1 MCEAESGFAMPHQ
14 WVSNGKAETK
24 MNTLGLG
31 HFRGRTTRVALAS
44 LLVLMLATATLIAGL
59 GLHGGFTEMQQLT
72 ALLGDGFWTNITV
85 LGDFRVLLALM
96 LPFSVRYPRVFLSF
110 LIASLL
116 AGLAVRGLKLVFHLP
131 RPIQLLGTDAMT
143 IIGIPRSGKSFP
155 SSHAAL
161 VGAFVMVWVPQ
172 LDWKKI
178 LPMLV
183 GALLVGLARIAV
195 GAHWPID
202 VLVGAMVGISAGWFA
217 ALIVNRVA
225 AHMNAA
231 IYQLVA
237 VVAVLAVASLAFD
250 SLGYPEA
257 LLLRCLILGI
267 GVAGY
272 FTVYILPALT
282 RSGAG
287 SQNKLGNRLDA

>member
-1 MCEAESGFAMPHQ
+1 MRASSNPFADGNGQSAKHAARHLDQSGR
-14 WVSNGKAETK
+14 
-24 MNTLGLG
+24 GLG
-31 HFRGRTTRVALAS
+31 RASVVALLI
-44 LLVLMLATATLIAGL
+44 LLAMAATLIGEQ
-59 GLHGGFTEMQQLT
+59 GVHGGFKELQQIT
-72 ALLGDGFWTNITV
+72 AAVGESFWTNVTV

-96 LPFSVRYPRVFLSF
+96 LPISLRYPRVFLSF

-116 AGLAVRGLKLVFHLP
+116 AGLAVRGLKLAFHFP
-131 RPIQLLGTDAMT
+131 RPIQLLGSEAMT

-161 VGAFVMVWVPQ
+161 VAACVMVWVGQ

-178 LPMLV
+178 LPMAAC
-183 GALLVGLARIAV
+183 GLLVGMARVAV

-202 VLVGAMVGISAGWFA
+202 VLVGAMVGILA
-217 ALIVNRVA
+217 AWLASWLANHLSRFVTPLLQ
-225 AHMNAA
+225 
-231 IYQLVA
+231 QLVGALA
-237 VVAVLAVASLAFD
+237 VVAVSSLAFD

-272 FTVYILPALT
+272 GAMYVLPAPIRPWFGVT
-282 RSGAG
+282 
-287 SQNKLGNRLDA
+287 NELGKPLDAK

>member
-1 MCEAESGFAMPHQ
+1 
-14 WVSNGKAETK
+14 
-24 MNTLGLG
+24 MNILGLG
-31 HFRGRTTRVALAS
+31 HFRERTTRVAVAS
-44 LLVLMLATATLIAGL
+44 LLVLMVATATLIGGL
-59 GLHGGFTEMQQLT
+59 GLHGGFKEMQQLT
-72 ALLGDGFWTNITV
+72 ALLGESFWTNITV

-116 AGLAVRGLKLVFHLP
+116 AGLAVRGLKLAFHLP
-131 RPIQLLGTDAMT
+131 RPVQLLGTDAMT

-155 SSHAAL
+155 SSHAAM
-161 VGAFVMVWVPQ
+161 VGALVMVWVPQ

-178 LPMLV
+178 LPMLLC
-183 GALLVGLARIAV
+183 AILVGLARIAV

-202 VLVGAMVGISAGWFA
+202 VLIGAMVGVSAGWFA
-217 ALIVNRVA
+217 ASIAKHVA
-225 AHMNAA
+225 AHMTAA
-231 IYQLVA
+231 IYHLVA
-237 VVAVLAVASLAFD
+237 VVAVLAVATLAFD

-257 LLLRCLILGI
+257 LFLRCLILGI